1 MKSQPLKK
9 EIRLVKSLDDLPR
22 HIRALAIKTA
32 ASEMSLAAAFSR
44 FQAALMEVNRL
55 QYLLVEEH
63 RQQGAMLIEELDLN
77 PEGEYALTGRGVVEI
92 ADAGEV
98 NEMTIAQFTMLMT
111 MMSEQEMRALV
122 ASAPPPIREVL
133 QEKMLK
139 ILANRQDETT
149 VH

>member
-1 MKSQPLKK
+1 
-9 EIRLVKSLDDLPR
+9 
-22 HIRALAIKTA
+22 
-32 ASEMSLAAAFSR
+32 
-44 FQAALMEVNRL
+44 
-55 QYLLVEEH
+55 
-63 RQQGAMLIEELDLN
+63 MLIEELDLN